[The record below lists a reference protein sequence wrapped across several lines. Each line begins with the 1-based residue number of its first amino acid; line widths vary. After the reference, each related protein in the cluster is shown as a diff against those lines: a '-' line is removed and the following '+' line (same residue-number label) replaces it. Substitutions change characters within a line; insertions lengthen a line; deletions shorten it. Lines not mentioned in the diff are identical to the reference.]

1 MKQNAV
7 KRLHEDAGVMTLG
20 LIALAAFLLVGA
32 VATLMGRDATTDE
45 PEMPFSTNGD
55 VGANPADVILPNAPR
70 RTGFLPAIVRE
81 SSGIARGQ
89 RDQRVWWTHNDG
101 NEARVFGVLADG
113 TLLGT
118 WRLTGVE
125 VEDVEDIAAA
135 PCPDQA
141 DSPCLYLADIG
152 DNRQNRDDY
161 RIVIVREPTLPAGP
175 EPADGVLE
183 TVAVVRYSYGG
194 PSFDA
199 EALSVLPDGSMLV
212 ITKGQSGAAEIFRL
226 PGRTGSG
233 AGAQSA
239 SITAESLG
247 ELPVDVDRKRNRVT
261 AAALSP
267 SGRRI
272 AVRSDRDVTIFALPG
287 LAEIARCDFGDA
299 GEQGEA
305 LDFEDETTLMLTF
318 EAAGDGRAPIVRVT
332 CGA

>member
-1 MKQNAV
+1 MEPNAV

-32 VATLMGRDATTDE
+32 VATLMGRNAANDE

-55 VGANPADVILPNAPR
+55 GANPADVILPNAPR
-70 RTGFLPAIVRE
+70 RMGFLPAIVRE

-101 NEARVFGVLADG
+101 NDARVFAVLADG

-118 WRLTGVE
+118 WRLRGVE
-125 VEDVEDIAAA
+125 VEDVEDIATA

-141 DSPCLYLADIG
+141 DNPCLYFADTG
-152 DNRQNRDDY
+152 DNRQNRDEY
-161 RIVIVREPTLPAGP
+161 RIVIVREPTLPAGR
-175 EPADGVLE
+175 EQADGVLE

-199 EALSVLPDGSMLV
+199 EALTVLPDGSILV

-226 PGRTGSG
+226 PGRTGPG
-233 AGAQSA
+233 PGAQGA

-247 ELPVDVDRKRNRVT
+247 ELPVDVDRKGNRIT
-261 AAALSP
+261 AAAISP
-267 SGRRI
+267 SGRRL
-272 AVRSDRDVTIFALPG
+272 AVRSDRDVTIFELPG
-287 LAEIARCDFGDA
+287 LAEIVRCDFADA

-305 LDFEDETTLMLTF
+305 VDFEDETTLMLTF